1 MVLLTI
7 IGLLALFSL
16 LGLLLGSEDPRHPGV
31 DPQSE
36 VKFWMRYGVR

>member
-16 LGLLLGSEDPRHPGV
+16 LGLLLGSEDPRRNGV